1 MKYRINISNLSFE
14 VDVEKIEDLPEI
26 IKDKVATAIATAIP
40 LEGKREVD
48 LPKSDLKFITLE
60 EFGYDWAKA
69 IQHTQNSDVS
79 IIKLQ
84 KGKKYRIKEYLTQK
98 LKKDLF
104 IISEG
109 DSELCFGIDNYD
121 QWNADPIIPQSKYVF
136 DLDNWNANVGI
147 INVDIKAALTIHEI
161 QPFYRCIFR
170 NTPSKEQKGMIALIN
185 SETDMEFGLL
195 YSGGQDEDLILIQK
209 NVSFKG
215 VMWQELK
222 ANNGGGLLLV
232 MDNCNLEQW
241 DPPVYYQ
248 KDMLFTKNSVSIQ
261 EGSFNQIENI
271 FQGAGNS
278 SNIVFCEGMTFIL
291 PPHTFIKNYHNRFN
305 DDNLQKTNF
314 GSSHYIHSIPVK
326 GEKFLVS
333 RSYHPDGVI
342 IPEMIRNV
350 INWEKLALD
359 PVKNIV
365 RDMQAGDKLK
375 INGEIYQI
383 KVKDRVNGVAFC
395 SEYKYNGQDSY
406 YSEEFKLD
414 KPLPAELPMVF
425 EVEVIE
431 SKAETLLDG
440 RQRSGYIIFKYN
452 KHWQTNVD
460 IDHGLDYMFASNPFG
475 VLSYN
480 HVEISIWA
488 KKTKHKGFYRQ
499 SWSGVGKS
507 KGYTLIESEGFADQF
522 NPSEPI
528 KTEGEMNPRAAGFID
543 FLENLAK

>member
-1 MKYRINISNLSFE
+1 MKYHVNISNLSFDIE
-14 VDVEKIEDLPEI
+14 VEKIEDLEDS
-26 IKDKVATAIATAIP
+26 IKTGVANAIAA
-40 LEGKREVD
+40 V
-48 LPKSDLKFITLE
+48 LPASLVQGQNTELSTSKYITLE
-60 EFGYDWAKA
+60 EFEYDWSKA

-98 LKKDLF
+98 LTKDLF

-121 QWNADPIIPQSKYVF
+121 QWNADPTIAQAKYVF
-136 DLDNWNANVGI
+136 DLDNWNAKVGI
-147 INVDIKAALTIHEI
+147 VNVDVKAAKVIPEV

-170 NTPSKEQKGMIALIN
+170 NTPSKNQSGMIALIN
-185 SETDMEFGLL
+185 SKTDMEFGLI

-209 NVSFKG
+209 NVNFKG

-222 ANNGGGLLLV
+222 ANNGGGLHLI
-232 MDNCNLEQW
+232 MDRCTLEQW

-248 KDMLFTKNSVSIQ
+248 KELLFTKNQVSIRQ
-261 EGSFNQIENI
+261 GSFNQIENI

-291 PPHTFIKNYHNRFN
+291 PPYTFIRNYHNRFN
-305 DDNLQKTNF
+305 SDNIEKTNY
-314 GSSHYIHSIPVK
+314 GSSHYIHTIPVK

-333 RSYHPDGVI
+333 RSYYPDGTF

-350 INWEKLALD
+350 INWEKTDLNPEPNTVHA
-359 PVKNIV
+359 
-365 RDMQAGDKLK
+365 MQAGDKLK
-375 INGEIYQI
+375 INGEVYLI

-414 KPLPAELPMVF
+414 RPLPHDLPMVF
-425 EVEVIE
+425 QVEVVE
-431 SKAETLLDG
+431 SKGEKLLDG
-440 RQRSGYIIFKYN
+440 KQRSGYIIFKYN

-460 IDHGLDYMFASNPFG
+460 VDHGLEYMFTSNPFG

-488 KKTKHKGFYRQ
+488 NKTKHQGFYRQ
-499 SWSGVGKS
+499 SRSGVGES
-507 KGYTLIESEGFADQF
+507 KGYTLIECEGFSDQF
-522 NPSEPI
+522 DPGIPI
-528 KTEGEMNPRAAGFID
+528 QTEGVMKPKAVGFIN
-543 FLENLAK
+543 FLESLVN